1 MFSEPQLLHELIQ
14 ALMQHPEGRERLRA
28 LLFPESAR
36 LEAALTE
43 LAEAQRRTEA
53 RLERLEQ
60 AVERLVSW
68 QQKTEA
74 RLERLEQ
81 AVERLVSWQQKTEA
95 RLERLEQA
103 VERLVSWQQKTEA
116 RLERLEQAVE
126 RLVIWQQKT
135 ESRLARLEEEMTR
148 LAEAQRKTEEH
159 LRALT
164 RRVDRIEIRLDKVYG
179 WFLEERFRRR
189 VFAYLGTHGFR
200 RPRALEPAEMIDQI
214 EQGFDAGRLTEE
226 ERNTL
231 FQVDA
236 VVEAVH
242 QGQRIFFIAEVSS
255 VVDVY
260 DVERAYQRAQLW
272 SRLAPDVEVHA
283 LVVGESMPE
292 KARHRAEQLGVW
304 SLLDGQLLRSV
315 SK

>member
-68 QQKTEA
+68 QQKTEQQ
-74 RLERLEQ
+74 LQ
-81 AVERLVSWQQKTEA
+81 QLVS
-95 RLERLEQA
+95 
-103 VERLVSWQQKTEA
+103 
-116 RLERLEQAVE
+116 
-126 RLVIWQQKT
+126 WQQKT